1 MFIYPPSAEQSVIIL
16 FICFFIY
23 IIGSSISYSAIKEGF
38 SATDALIDST
48 MQKTATLNNSV
59 NVLEPVVISTSDDV
73 TDTDK
78 AISANTNAITT
89 IIKQRVDKLNKK
101 LGKDVTDPANVPN
114 IS

>member
-1 MFIYPPSAEQSVIIL
+1 MFLYPSAEQSVIMF

-23 IIGSSISYSAIKEGF
+23 IIGNSFSYSAIKEGF
-38 SATDALIDST
+38 SVTDALVDAT
-48 MQKTATLNNSV
+48 MQKTATLNNRV
-59 NVLEPVVISTSDDV
+59 NALEPVVISTSDDV

-78 AISANTNAITT
+78 SISANTNAITT

-101 LGKDVTDPANVPN
+101 LGKDVTDPANVPT

>member
-1 MFIYPPSAEQSVIIL
+1 MFMYPPSAEQSVIIL
-16 FICFFIY
+16 FICFFLY

-38 SATDALIDST
+38 SAIDST
-48 MQKTATLNNSV
+48 MQKSATLNNRV
-59 NVLEPVVISTSDDV
+59 NALEPVVTSTSDDV
-73 TDTDK
+73 TATDK

-89 IIKQRVDKLNKK
+89 IIKERVDKLNKK